1 MSPFACLIRLM
12 HESVQEN
19 GIALTSACP
28 ASEYQFFVGYLL
40 CRSQCNWPR
49 GKVDG
54 TATFGEC
61 SFITDEPRQS
71 SRNFFDITHEHFK
84 HHSSIIPSIL

>member
-19 GIALTSACP
+19 GIALTSAYP

-40 CRSQCNWPR
+40 CRSQCNWPC

-54 TATFGEC
+54 SATFGES

-71 SRNFFDITHEHFK
+71 FHPIEFGHV
-84 HHSSIIPSIL
+84 SIQNHLLVS